1 MGELIGLTAVVF
13 VIGGPIL
20 VIYLFLLFANKRLAL
35 KTETLIKIVEH
46 GATVEPDMLR
56 VLNEPFGPASDL
68 RKGLIWLAIGIPAV
82 LTLLVLPEGPPWVL
96 GLIPVFI
103 GLAYLIMM
111 KLTTGPNN
119 EK

>member
-1 MGELIGLTAVVF
+1 MGDLIGLTAVILG
-13 VIGGPIL
+13 IGGPIL

-56 VLNEPFGPASDL
+56 VLNEPAGPVADL
-68 RKGLIWLAIGIPAV
+68 RKGLIWLAIGVPTVIG
-82 LTLLVLPEGPPWVL
+82 LLMSPDGPPWVL

-111 KLTTGPNN
+111 KLAAGQNN

>member
-1 MGELIGLTAVVF
+1 MGELIGLAAVILG
-13 VIGGPIL
+13 IGGPIL

-46 GATVEPDMLR
+46 GATVDPDMLR
-56 VLNEPFGPASDL
+56 VLSEPSGPAADL

-82 LTLLVLPEGPPWVL
+82 LGLMMLPEGPPWVL

-111 KLTTGPNN
+111 KLAAGSNN

>member
-1 MGELIGLTAVVF
+1 MGELIGLTAVIF
-13 VIGGPIL
+13 GIGGPIL

-56 VLNEPFGPASDL
+56 VLNEPAGREADL

-82 LTLLVLPEGPPWVL
+82 FSLLMLPEGPPWVL

-103 GLAYLIMM
+103 GLAYLLMM
-111 KLTTGPNN
+111 KLAAGSNN

>member
-1 MGELIGLTAVVF
+1 MMTDY
-13 VIGGPIL
+13 L
-20 VIYLFLLFANKRLAL
+20 VGVWPTLLPSSIYLFLLFANKRLAL
-35 KTETLIKIVEH
+35 KTETLIKIVET
-46 GATVEPDMLR
+46 GATIEPDMLQ
-56 VLNEPFGPASDL
+56 VLNEPSGPTADL

-82 LTLLVLPEGPPWVL
+82 FGLLMLPEGPPWVL

-111 KLTTGPNN
+111 KMAAGTTN